1 MFLAAVNLEPGMGG
15 AQGAA
20 RAPAGLRAAPGR
32 RRPHLRRADLPP
44 ARGPGSET
52 HGLRATVSNTINRIW
67 IRLEFCQ
74 V

>member
-52 HGLRATVSNTINRIW
+52 HGLRATVSIV
-67 IRLEFCQ
+67 FGSD
-74 V
+74 